1 MIFKKHIEK
10 SPTARDA
17 YSLMLK
23 HKTVCFDKEF
33 NKICKEI
40 DKKIISNA
48 SDGFSSTCAWYN
60 KYYMDEKLQEYIMEK
75 YTQLGFRVNI
85 NFKNVREDYF
95 GRTIPP
101 HYEIYISWKDVEDD

>member
-1 MIFKKHIEK
+1 MIFLKHTEK

-40 DKKIISNA
+40 DEKIMLNA
-48 SDGFSSTCAWYN
+48 SDGFSSTCVWY
-60 KYYMDEKLQEYIMEK
+60 KDSFMDEKLQESIIEK
-75 YTQLGFRVNI
+75 YTQLGFRVDI
-85 NFKNVREDYF
+85 NFKDVGEDYF
-95 GRTIPP
+95 GRIIPP
-101 HYEIYISWKDVEDD
+101 HYEIGISWKDVGND

>member
-10 SPTARDA
+10 SLTARDA

-23 HKTVCFDKEF
+23 HKTVCFNKEF

-40 DKKIISNA
+40 DEKITRNA
-48 SDGFSSTCAWYN
+48 SDGFSSTCVWYN
-60 KYYMDEKLQEYIMEK
+60 KYYMDEKLQKSIMEK
-75 YTQLGFRVNI
+75 YTQLWFRVNI
-85 NFKNVREDYF
+85 NFKNVGEDYF

-101 HYEIYISWKDVEDD
+101 HYEIDISWKDVEND